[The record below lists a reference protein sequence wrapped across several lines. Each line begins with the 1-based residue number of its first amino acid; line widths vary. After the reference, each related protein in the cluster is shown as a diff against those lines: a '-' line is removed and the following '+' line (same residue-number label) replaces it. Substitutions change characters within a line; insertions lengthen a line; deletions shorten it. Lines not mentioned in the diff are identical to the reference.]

1 MFIILKKAL
10 NKRKNY
16 KIYVNF
22 DKCILYVY
30 NDIMSIATKQCVTC
44 VHAFYIFFLIVLNF
58 D

>member
-10 NKRKNY
+10 NERKNY

-22 DKCILYVY
+22 DKCILYIY

-44 VHAFYIFFLIVLNF
+44 VHAFYIFF
-58 D
+58 